1 LLQFLLK
8 HPHRY
13 FSVAQILAQAWANP
27 SLFPEEV
34 RTYIRRLRKLM
45 VALQVPCDIVNQ
57 PQRGYC
63 LRFREDEERPAI
75 IEPPAY
81 LRQRGGAMEK
91 SQTKPRSRQ
100 GDKLP
105 RVLVVD
111 ANAGYRSVISHVVE
125 LAGGEFESV
134 AEFDAARRQIER
146 PRKFDLVIL
155 GMSADARVSPKQLG
169 ELRAAAGCP
178 FILLDESSDEAGE
191 TLETYEAGA
200 SQIMPKPFVPDA
212 LIGAIKAEL
221 RGPDLASVVAIA
233 TKIELE
239 GLVFDAK
246 QRTVTS
252 ANDTVSLTKR
262 EWQLP

>member
-1 LLQFLLK
+1 
-8 HPHRY
+8 
-13 FSVAQILAQAWANP
+13 
-27 SLFPEEV
+27 
-34 RTYIRRLRKLM
+34 
-45 VALQVPCDIVNQ
+45 
-57 PQRGYC
+57 
-63 LRFREDEERPAI
+63 
-75 IEPPAY
+75 
-81 LRQRGGAMEK
+81 MEK

-155 GMSADARVSPKQLG
+155 GMSADSRVSPKQLG

-200 SQIMPKPFVPDA
+200 SQVMPKPFVPDA
-212 LIGAIKAEL
+212 LIGAIKAVL
-221 RGPDLASVVAIA
+221 RGPDLGSVVAIA

-246 QRTVTS
+246 QRTVKS
-252 ANDTVSLTKR
+252 ANATVSLTKR
-262 EWQLP
+262 EWQLLSFFLTNPNQFFSAEEVVLPAWGPDASIEQFRTYVTRLRQKLLPFKGVCEVVNEKGRGYRLQLQQPKLPPN

>member
-1 LLQFLLK
+1 
-8 HPHRY
+8 
-13 FSVAQILAQAWANP
+13 
-27 SLFPEEV
+27 
-34 RTYIRRLRKLM
+34 
-45 VALQVPCDIVNQ
+45 
-57 PQRGYC
+57 
-63 LRFREDEERPAI
+63 
-75 IEPPAY
+75 
-81 LRQRGGAMEK
+81 MEK

-100 GDKLP
+100 RDKLP
-105 RVLVVD
+105 RILVVD

-155 GMSADARVSPKQLG
+155 GMSADSRVSPKQLG
-169 ELRAAAGCP
+169 ELRAAAGSPP

-200 SQIMPKPFVPDA
+200 SQVMTKPFVPDA

-246 QRTVTS
+246 QRTVKS
-252 ANDTVSLTKR
+252 ADATVSLTKR
-262 EWQLP
+262 EWQLLSFFLTNPNQFFSAEEVVLPAWGPDASIEQFRTYVTRLRQKLLPYKGVCEVVNEKGRGYRLQLQQPKLPPN